1 MRFARGVFG
10 TAGVW
15 GLAVMIPMFFLESY
29 ISHTQPPPITHPE
42 FFYGFAGVTFAWQ
55 ILFLLIARDPVRLRP
70 AMPAGVVEK
79 LAFAVSI
86 PLLVAAHRVDSQ
98 ALVFAAIDGLF
109 AVLFVAAYL
118 RTPVS

>member
-15 GLAVMIPMFFLESY
+15 GLAVIAPMFFLESY
-29 ISHTQPPPITHPE
+29 ISQTQPPPITHPE
-42 FFYGFAGVTFAWQ
+42 FFYGFVGVTLAWQ
-55 ILFLLIARDPVRLRP
+55 ILFLLIARDPVRFRP
-70 AMPAGVVEK
+70 AMPVGVIEK
-79 LAFAVSI
+79 MAFALSI

-98 ALVFAAIDGLF
+98 ALVFAAIDGVFGL
-109 AVLFVAAYL
+109 LFVAAYL